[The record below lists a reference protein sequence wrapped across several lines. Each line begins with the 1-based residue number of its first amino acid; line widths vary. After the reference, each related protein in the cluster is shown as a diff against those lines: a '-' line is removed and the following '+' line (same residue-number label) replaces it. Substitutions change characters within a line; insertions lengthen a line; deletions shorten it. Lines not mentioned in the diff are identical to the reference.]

1 MFDFVTS
8 LENLIVTM
16 KQLNR
21 KDLLTD
27 SRLVRDLAAKLPS
40 NLFQTWTKHVLNK
53 KASASL
59 LTPYVA
65 PSVEEFHTWMKPHKD
80 LATVLLA
87 EKCGEGSTKEKLK
100 FHVSQKEPK
109 NNSEK
114 KLKCFSCDGN
124 HKTTTCDNF
133 KKNGC

>member
-1 MFDFVTS
+1 MDAPKTMFDFVTS

-40 NLFQTWTKHVLNK
+40 NLFQTWTKHVLDK
-53 KASASL
+53 KSFSILA
-59 LTPYVA
+59 
-65 PSVEEFHTWMKPHKD
+65 VEEFHTWMKPHKD

-87 EKCGEGSTKEKLK
+87 EKCREGSTKEELK

-124 HKTTTCDNF
+124 HKTTTCDNL